1 MSPKTKDKLVNPTN
15 ILLGIL
21 ITVVTTFFSYIVT
34 DIRDLKSE
42 ISTMRQCVQTEL
54 VNTKEIIVTHLA
66 WHSGK
71 KEIKKD

>member
-1 MSPKTKDKLVNPTN
+1 MSPKKKDNRIVNPTN

-21 ITVVTTFFSYIVT
+21 ITVVTTFFSYIIT

-54 VNTKEIIVTHLA
+54 VNTKEIIITHLA
-66 WHSGK
+66 WHKGK
-71 KEIKKD
+71 EK